1 MQGDYYLSSEEPQVL
16 RHAAQCGPTLVMNTS
31 SPSSTPKQRPRR
43 PTRQIPLIPTQSDND
58 QQQDPDPLE
67 HHLVLTPLRAHYL
80 KKSLIQ
86 LQFHKELDDL
96 TNAPSDGVS
105 TLAYLGHPF
114 SPPPKT
120 SRPLDLPFLKYI
132 FRRFVLT
139 FPLLAAADE
148 SFYSEKLQVFV
159 ASALARNISPSSFL
173 EDEGD
178 PKGARLKL
186 LDKVERNLALFFS
199 SGTKLVEAEEVVR
212 LNQND
217 LDRLERLAK
226 KRLARL
232 AKHRDVFEVNIVC
245 VRTVTDKGRVRSRL
259 HEVLHNSIFNPQY
272 SHCLYRNSSSR
283 LDFQRTGRFVCPEGT
298 ATSKRLLTRYVFV
311 HVILGNIP

>member
-1 MQGDYYLSSEEPQVL
+1 
-16 RHAAQCGPTLVMNTS
+16 MNTS

-43 PTRQIPLIPTQSDND
+43 PTRQIPLIPTQPDND

>member
-1 MQGDYYLSSEEPQVL
+1 
-16 RHAAQCGPTLVMNTS
+16 MNS
-31 SPSSTPKQRPRR
+31 SPSESKQRPRR
-43 PTRQIPLIPTQSDND
+43 PTRQIPVTPTQTHDD
-58 QQQDPDPLE
+58 QKLQDFDPVE
-67 HHLVLTPLRAHYL
+67 HHLALTPLRAHYL

-114 SPPPKT
+114 TPPPKS

-132 FRRFVLT
+132 FRRFLLT

-148 SFYSEKLQVFV
+148 TFYSEKLQVFV
-159 ASALARNISPSSFL
+159 ASALARNISPSSLL
-173 EDEGD
+173 EDESD

-199 SGTKLVEAEEVVR
+199 SGTKLVEPEEVVR

-226 KRLARL
+226 RRLARL
-232 AKHRDVFEVNIVC
+232 TKHRDVFEVNIVC

-259 HEVLHNSIFNPQY
+259 HDVCWYNFISSPSIFSLSCIGIRHQDSAFREQGGLRVPKVW
-272 SHCLYRNSSSR
+272 R
-283 LDFQRTGRFVCPEGT
+283 LQNAC
-298 ATSKRLLTRYVFV
+298 
-311 HVILGNIP
+311 